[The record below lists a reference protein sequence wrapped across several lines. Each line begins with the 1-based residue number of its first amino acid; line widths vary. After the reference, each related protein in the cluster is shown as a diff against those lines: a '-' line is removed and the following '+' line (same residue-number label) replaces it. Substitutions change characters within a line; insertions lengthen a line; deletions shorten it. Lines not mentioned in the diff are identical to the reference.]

1 MKRMLKNRKGQGFV
15 EYALLVAGVALV
27 GALGVTVLGHKTGE
41 LLDSV
46 ATTIPGS
53 TPFSNNTI
61 RQGALIE
68 YTPTTGGANPAEVG
82 AGVTTGDLLLW
93 LPQIDT
99 NNGTRRLDGNL
110 NYTYTAGGNF
120 IWSGALIAA
129 PDFTP

>member
-1 MKRMLKNRKGQGFV
+1 MKKMLKNRKGQGFV

-53 TPFSNNTI
+53 TPFSNNSI

-68 YTPTTGGANPAEVG
+68 YTPTTGGTNPDI
-82 AGVTTGDLLLW
+82 AGTPEGDLLLW
-93 LPQIDT
+93 LPQINT
-99 NNGTRRLDGNL
+99 NDGTRRLDGNL
-110 NYTYTAGGNF
+110 NYTYTAAGNF
-120 IWSGALIAA
+120 IWSGALI
-129 PDFTP
+129 TPPTFVP